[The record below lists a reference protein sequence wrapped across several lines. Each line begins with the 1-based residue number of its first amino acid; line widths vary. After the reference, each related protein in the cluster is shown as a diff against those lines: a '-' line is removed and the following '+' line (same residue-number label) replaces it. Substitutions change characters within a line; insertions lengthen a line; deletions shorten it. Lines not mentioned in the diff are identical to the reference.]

1 MCDETTANQAETNK
15 AITETWFNLP
25 FKQNVLPFF
34 FFFFWSWFCTKDQRQ
49 LMFACSFLN

>member
-25 FKQNVLPFF
+25 FKQNFLPFF
-34 FFFFWSWFCTKDQRQ
+34 FFFFEVDFVLKIKD
-49 LMFACSFLN
+49 S